1 MKVLGYLIANVNSRI
16 REATAETKLSIF
28 SNNKLTSKTIDKV
41 GRTFV
46 REKQEIRNSS
56 KEFECAVFVGK
67 LKKKKNGSS
76 HNATSFSLSNWT
88 FIFIHKITNFKK

>member
-1 MKVLGYLIANVNSRI
+1 MSNLFTVFVEMKVFGYLIENINSRV
-16 REATAETKLSIF
+16 REAAAETKLSIF

-56 KEFECAVFVGK
+56 KEFECAIFVGK
-67 LKKKKNGSS
+67 
-76 HNATSFSLSNWT
+76 
-88 FIFIHKITNFKK
+88 FKKWKLT